1 MKSKIKVAAIQA
13 SPVFLN
19 LDATVDKAV
28 GIIAEA
34 AQNGAELIGFP
45 EAFFPGYPYWIW
57 LGDPGY
63 GMQFFK
69 RLYANAVTI
78 PGPAVTRLS
87 EAARKNNIYVC
98 ASVTERDRGSL
109 YLTQLWFDKEG
120 NLMGKHRKLRPTG
133 VERTIW
139 GEGDGSMMPVFDTE
153 IGRLGGLQCWEHMM
167 PANHVVMDSMNEQIH
182 IASWPAFAWDKS
194 SVHHYDT
201 GRLASKYYAISTG
214 TFVILSSE
222 ALSQEAIDEM
232 CGGDEYK
239 LGIYKKGQGAGAQII
254 NPAGKVI
261 SDVTEH
267 DKEGISYA
275 EIDLDE
281 IAEAKYHIDC
291 AGHYSK
297 GSVVSIRF
305 NKQPLQAVTIIGEDT
320 DYRIPYDELHECR
333 EVTQ

>member
-1 MKSKIKVAAIQA
+1 MKTRIKAAAVQA

-19 LDATVDKAV
+19 LEATVNKAC

-34 AQNGAELIGFP
+34 AENGAELIGFP

-63 GMQFFK
+63 GMQFWK
-69 RLYANAVTI
+69 RLYANAMTI
-78 PGPAVTRLS
+78 PGPAVARLS
-87 EAARKNNIYVC
+87 EAARKHNIYVC

-109 YLTQLWFDKEG
+109 YLTQLWFDRKG

-139 GEGDGSMMPVFDTE
+139 GEGDGSMMQVFDTE

-167 PANHVVMDSMNEQIH
+167 PANQLVMDSMNEQIH
-182 IASWPAFAWDKS
+182 VASWPAFAWDEN
-194 SVHHYDT
+194 SVHHYST
-201 GRLASKYYAISTG
+201 CRLASKYYAISTG

-222 ALSQEAIDEM
+222 TLSQEAIDEM
-232 CGGDEYK
+232 CGDDEYK
-239 LGIYKKGQGAGAQII
+239 RGIYKSGQGAGAQII

-261 SDVTEH
+261 STVTDH
-267 DKEGISYA
+267 DKEGVSYA
-275 EIDLDE
+275 ELDLNE
-281 IAEAKYHIDC
+281 IVEAKYHMDC

-297 GSVVSIRF
+297 GSVVQVLF
-305 NKQPLQAVTIIGEDT
+305 NRQSQQAVTPVGEAT
-320 DYRIPYDELHECR
+320 DYSIPYEALHES
-333 EVTQ
+333 